1 MDYSPLVQEHFAR
14 PRNVGQFSPGHDVIA
29 SSAGSASEGARIE
42 LSARIENERIRELRH
57 HVYGCP
63 HTIAAASWLTE
74 RLVGA
79 RRAELG
85 QWRWREAGE
94 MLLVPAEKNG
104 RLLILEDA
112 VHRLAK
118 AWEITP

>member
-14 PRNVGQFSPGHDVIA
+14 PRNVGQLSPGHDVLA
-29 SSAGSASEGARIE
+29 SSAGSVSEGARIE
-42 LSARIENERIRELRH
+42 LSARIENERIRELRQ

-63 HTIAAASWLTE
+63 HTIAAASWLTQ
-74 RLVGA
+74 RLVGVQ
-79 RRAELG
+79 RAELE
-85 QWRWREAGE
+85 QWRWREAAE
-94 MLLVPAEKNG
+94 ALLVPPEKNG

-118 AWEITP
+118 TWQITP

>member
-1 MDYSPLVQEHFAR
+1 MDYSPLVREHFAR
-14 PRNVGQFSPGHDVIA
+14 PRNVGQFSPGHDVIS
-29 SSAGSASEGARIE
+29 SSAGSTSEGVRIE
-42 LSARIENERIRELRH
+42 LSARVENGRIRELRH

-79 RRAELG
+79 QRAELE
-85 QWRWREAGE
+85 QWRWREPAE
-94 MLLVPAEKNG
+94 ALLVPAEKNG

-112 VHRLAK
+112 VHRLAR
-118 AWEITP
+118 AWEISP